1 MKLSRRFKLKA
12 FKKYKKIFNFLLFEI
27 KWKRNEK
34 KKYKNLSVRKYLY
47 KWYDIIDDTFI
58 YLTIL
63 FTLLVLYHFKYHKL
77 IIV

>member
-1 MKLSRRFKLKA
+1 MKLSRRIKLKA